1 MPLLTWDTSYSV
13 NVQRCDEQ
21 HQKLFSLINALHD
34 AMSVGRG
41 RSVVAPIVQEL
52 AQYTQT
58 HFQAEE
64 ALLQQTN
71 YPNLPTHLAEH
82 KKFIDQVGRFQQ
94 DIDAGMT
101 GNSIAIV
108 GFLQSW
114 LTNHIKQTD
123 RQYAA
128 HLNAKGIH

>member
-1 MPLLTWDTSYSV
+1 MTWDPSYSV

-34 AMSVGRG
+34 AMRVGRG
-41 RSVVAPIVQEL
+41 RSVVAPIVQDL

-82 KKFIDQVGRFQQ
+82 KKFIAQVEKFQQ

-101 GNSIAIV
+101 GNSIAIAE
-108 GFLQSW
+108 FLKNW
-114 LTNHIKQTD
+114 LTTHIRQTD
-123 RQYAA
+123 RQYGP

>member
-1 MPLLTWDTSYSV
+1 MPLITWDTSYSV
-13 NVQRCDEQ
+13 SVQRCDEQ
-21 HQKLFSLINALHD
+21 HQKLFSLLNALHD

-41 RSVVAPIVQEL
+41 RSVVGPIVQEL

-71 YPNLPTHLAEH
+71 YPALPTHLAEH
-82 KKFIDQVGRFQQ
+82 KKFIDQVAKFQQ
-94 DIDAGMT
+94 DIDAGLT
-101 GNSIAIV
+101 SNSIAIV
-108 GFLQSW
+108 TFLKNW
-114 LTNHIKQTD
+114 LSTHIKQTD
-123 RQYAA
+123 RQYGP